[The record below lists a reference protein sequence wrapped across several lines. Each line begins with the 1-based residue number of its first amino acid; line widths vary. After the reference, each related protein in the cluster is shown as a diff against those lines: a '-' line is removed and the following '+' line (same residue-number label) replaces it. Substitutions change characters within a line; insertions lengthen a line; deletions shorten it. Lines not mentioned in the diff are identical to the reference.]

1 MAERNAGILSP
12 ADFERRIRRLA
23 WTAFAYAL
31 PLLLLLAICQS
42 PVSWAAP
49 LPDKDQSRIGG
60 ENRITPERGGS
71 GELLQ
76 DAPGLLDQGAPGK
89 SDMGIESMEGPEGLG
104 DDENIPLEDL
114 IAQDIPNI
122 QAVELTPEKARKAL
136 DAFEKIN
143 GKYDDKGLEEY
154 PTLQEFADSTEAGR
168 RMQEEIRAFGF
179 RNVGEWNLIIMN
191 IGFAYSS
198 LLEGSDEAIE
208 EQIREIESDAAIPPE
223 KKKALIRNL
232 RVLIPSDNN
241 RKIVKD
247 LMDDPVYSRKLKL
260 LDQEE

>member
-1 MAERNAGILSP
+1 MTERIAEMLARSAFWSLTHRFAKAALS
-12 ADFERRIRRLA
+12 
-23 WTAFAYAL
+23 FALVPFLLTVLSL
-31 PLLLLLAICQS
+31 PSAS
-42 PVSWAAP
+42 HAAP

-60 ENRITPERGGS
+60 ENRIAPDKGGS
-71 GELLQ
+71 NELFR
-76 DAPGLLDQGAPGK
+76 DAPGLLDQGNPGSSGPGLGNPGK
-89 SDMGIESMEGPEGLG
+89 I
-104 DDENIPLEDL
+104 DDEENIPLEDL

-122 QAVELTPEKARKAL
+122 QAVDLTPEKARKAL

-154 PTLQEFADSTEAGR
+154 PTLQEFANKTEAGK

-179 RNVGEWNLIIMN
+179 KDVGEWNLIIMN

-208 EQIREIESDAAIPPE
+208 EQIREIENDETIPPE
-223 KKKALIRNL
+223 KKKSLIRNL

-247 LMDDPVYSRKLKL
+247 LMDDPVYSKKLKL

>member
-1 MAERNAGILSP
+1 MLVIAALPVVLFLSSACPQLFSP
-12 ADFERRIRRLA
+12 AF
-23 WTAFAYAL
+23 
-31 PLLLLLAICQS
+31 
-42 PVSWAAP
+42 AAP

-60 ENRITPERGGS
+60 ENRIAPETGS
-71 GELLQ
+71 LLP
-76 DAPGLLDQGAPGK
+76 DAPGLLDQGAPEK
-89 SDMGIESMEGPEGLG
+89 PDAREEGGEFG
-104 DDENIPLEDL
+104 DEENIPLEDL
-114 IAQDIPNI
+114 IAQDIPNMR
-122 QAVELTPEKARKAL
+122 AVELTPEKARKAL

-154 PTLQEFADSTEAGR
+154 PTLQEFADKTEAGKQ
-168 RMQEEIRAFGF
+168 MQSEIRAFGF
-179 RNVGEWNLIIMN
+179 KDVGEWNLIIMN

-208 EQIREIESDAAIPPE
+208 EQIREVEQDAGIPPE

-232 RVLIPSDNN
+232 RVLIPSENN

-247 LMDDPVYSRKLKL
+247 LMDDPVYSKKLKL

>member
-1 MAERNAGILSP
+1 MLPFSSLS
-12 ADFERRIRRLA
+12 
-23 WTAFAYAL
+23 
-31 PLLLLLAICQS
+31 S
-42 PVSWAAP
+42 AP
-49 LPDKDQSRIGG
+49 LPDKDQSRIGSEG
-60 ENRITPERGGS
+60 RIMPGSGGS
-71 GELLQ
+71 RELLR

-89 SDMGIESMEGPEGLG
+89 SDMRFEGPEAPEQQE
-104 DDENIPLEDL
+104 ENIPLEDL

-143 GKYDDKGLEEY
+143 GKYDDKGMEDY
-154 PTLQEFADSTEAGR
+154 PTLQEFADKTEAGKQ
-168 RMQEEIRAFGF
+168 MQEEIRQFGF

-208 EQIREIESDAAIPPE
+208 EQIREIEKDEGIPAE
-223 KKKALIRNL
+223 KKKSLIRNL
-232 RVLIPSDNN
+232 RILIPSENN

>member
-1 MAERNAGILSP
+1 MTVRIAGILSRAAPGRRTGRP
-12 ADFERRIRRLA
+12 AGAVLPHVLA
-23 WTAFAYAL
+23 LLFVAAVGQLPAL
-31 PLLLLLAICQS
+31 H
-42 PVSWAAP
+42 AAP
-49 LPDKDQSRIGG
+49 LPDKDQSRIGE
-60 ENRITPERGGS
+60 ENRITPEKGGS
-71 GELLQ
+71 GELLR

-89 SDMGIESMEGPEGLG
+89 SDMGIEGPEGLG
-104 DDENIPLEDL
+104 DEENIPLEDL

-122 QAVELTPEKARKAL
+122 RAVELTPEKARKAL

-154 PTLQEFADSTEAGR
+154 PTLQEFADRTEAGR

-179 RNVGEWNLIIMN
+179 KNVGEWNLVIMN

-208 EQIREIESDAAIPPE
+208 EQIREIERDETIPPE
-223 KKKALIRNL
+223 KKKSLIRNL

-241 RKIVKD
+241 RKIVRD
-247 LMDDPVYSRKLKL
+247 LMEDPVYSRKLKL

>member
-1 MAERNAGILSP
+1 MAEHSAEILFRP
-12 ADFERRIRRLA
+12 GFGCGPDRLRGMA
-23 WTAFAYAL
+23 APL
-31 PLLLLLAICQS
+31 VLLLVLLLSVCPSQ
-42 PVSWAAP
+42 PLRAAP

-60 ENRITPERGGS
+60 DSRIVPGDKETDG
-71 GELLQ
+71 LLK
-76 DAPGLLDQGAPGK
+76 DAPGFLEQGAPGK
-89 SDMGIESMEGPEGLG
+89 SDMGAGGSGETGE
-104 DDENIPLEDL
+104 DENIPLEDL

-122 QAVELTPEKARKAL
+122 RAVELTAEKARKAL

-143 GKYDDKGLEEY
+143 GKYDDKGLEDY
-154 PTLQEFADSTEAGR
+154 PTLQEFADRTEAGK

-179 RNVGEWNLIIMN
+179 KDVGEWNLIIMN

-208 EQIREIESDAAIPPE
+208 DQIREVERDATIPPE
-223 KKKALIRNL
+223 RKKSLIRNL
-232 RVLIPSDNN
+232 RVLIPSENN

-247 LMDDPVYSRKLKL
+247 LMDDPVYSKKLKL

>member
-1 MAERNAGILSP
+1 MAERIAEILSR
-12 ADFERRIRRLA
+12 ADLERRTGRPARAVLPH
-23 WTAFAYAL
+23 AFA
-31 PLLLLLAICQS
+31 LLLLTAVS
-42 PVSWAAP
+42 PPLDLHAAP

-60 ENRITPERGGS
+60 EDRITTEKGGS
-71 GELLQ
+71 GDLLR
-76 DAPGLLDQGAPGK
+76 DAPALLDQGAPGK
-89 SDMGIESMEGPEGLG
+89 SDMGVEGPEGL
-104 DDENIPLEDL
+104 DDEENIPLEDL

-122 QAVELTPEKARKAL
+122 RAVELTPEKARKAL

-143 GKYDDKGLEEY
+143 GKYDDKGLENY
-154 PTLQEFADSTEAGR
+154 PTLQEFADRTEAGK

-179 RNVGEWNLIIMN
+179 KNVGEWNLIIMN

-208 EQIREIESDAAIPPE
+208 EQIREIEKDDTIPAE
-223 KKKALIRNL
+223 KKKSLIRNL

-247 LMDDPVYSRKLKL
+247 LMEDPVYSRKLKL

>member
-1 MAERNAGILSP
+1 MAIPLVI
-12 ADFERRIRRLA
+12 FLL
-23 WTAFAYAL
+23 FL
-31 PLLLLLAICQS
+31 PLIHLPSSLH
-42 PVSWAAP
+42 AAP
-49 LPDKDQSRIGG
+49 LPDKDQSRIGSESG
-60 ENRITPERGGS
+60 ITPGEKGA
-71 GELLQ
+71 GELLK
-76 DAPGLLDQGAPGK
+76 DAPGLLDQGMPGK
-89 SDMGIESMEGPEGLG
+89 SDMNAGGSDGLG
-104 DDENIPLEDL
+104 DEDNIPLEDL

-143 GKYDDKGLEEY
+143 GKYDDKGLENY
-154 PTLQEFADSTEAGR
+154 PTLQEFADRTEAGK

-179 RNVGEWNLIIMN
+179 KNVGEWNLIIMN

-208 EQIREIESDAAIPPE
+208 EQIREVERDGTISPE
-223 KKKALIRNL
+223 RKKSLIRNL
-232 RVLIPSDNN
+232 RVLIPSENN

-247 LMDDPVYSRKLKL
+247 LMDDPVYSEKLKL